1 MKIVVIGGTGL
12 IGSKTVAILRE
23 GGHEVLA
30 ASPNTG
36 VNSITGEGL
45 KEAMAGT
52 QVVIDLAN
60 SPSFEDKAVLEFFE
74 TSGRNLHA
82 AEAAAG
88 VRHHIA
94 LSIVGTDRTPDNG
107 YFRAKVAQE
116 KLIETSGIPY
126 TIIRSTQFLEFLGA
140 IAASSADGNMV
151 RLSPGLFQPIA
162 ADDVAAIVAD
172 VALAAP
178 RNGIVEIAGPERAPF
193 NEIVARYLKAVGDPR
208 EVVSDPEARYWGGRV
223 EERSLVPL
231 GEARLGRIG
240 FDEWLPHRDVHCMV
254 RQREFIFYDSGYH
267 RASPDAGAKAISHR
281 AGLQDVGQLLALAL
295 RDSGRTA
302 GAVSFQNSLHPINLP
317 ALQPQANIRAMNFK
331 DISNFGSGSALH
343 IESHGVKPVSHP
355 IRTIAQGLLAELN
368 QLLNFL
374 GSSTD
379 LYRSHATSCLS
390 VTCYMMSCYLCNP
403 IYQAFVA

>member
-12 IGSKTVAILRE
+12 IGSKTVAILRQ
-23 GGHEVLA
+23 GGHEVVA
-30 ASPNTG
+30 ASPRSG
-36 VNSITGEGL
+36 INSVTGEGI
-45 KEAMAGT
+45 KEAVAGA

-60 SPSFEDKAVLEFFE
+60 SPSFENKAVLDFFE
-74 TSGRNLHA
+74 TSGRNLLA

-88 VRHHIA
+88 VAHHIA

-116 KLIETSGIPY
+116 KLIESSGIPY

-140 IAASSADGNMV
+140 IADSAADGNRI

-240 FDEWLPHRDVHCMV
+240 LDEWLR
-254 RQREFIFYDSGYH
+254 RSQA
-267 RASPDAGAKAISHR
+267 RA
-281 AGLQDVGQLLALAL
+281 
-295 RDSGRTA
+295 
-302 GAVSFQNSLHPINLP
+302 
-317 ALQPQANIRAMNFK
+317 
-331 DISNFGSGSALH
+331 
-343 IESHGVKPVSHP
+343 
-355 IRTIAQGLLAELN
+355 
-368 QLLNFL
+368 
-374 GSSTD
+374 
-379 LYRSHATSCLS
+379 
-390 VTCYMMSCYLCNP
+390 
-403 IYQAFVA
+403 